1 MNLIQLIINMFSEYC
16 PFLFIKS
23 NNKEYSYREIFE
35 YSKRLSTELNLIS
48 NSSLR
53 IGLIG
58 DNSVEW
64 IIAFFGIIF
73 SRHIPVLISKKLP
86 FYTIQDIVIRENL
99 DIVIS
104 DFKININNYPLIQ
117 RWILLDEITNY
128 RCGDFLVTQHKEKS
142 PEILVIIT
150 PNQNKQVIITYNQ
163 IESLLK
169 ELTKKSIFKQDD
181 NYITNLEFTYNYI
194 LGLLLPFLYGGTI
207 IVSNSSFISNY
218 YLSNLKWGLNT
229 STICITA
236 HEFEL
241 SYKKCIDIP
250 TDWLLNFLSK
260 WRLWFIKRWIIKK
273 RLNKI
278 FPNLKKLIIVNSSLS
293 YKTELALKNA
303 KFPYTI
309 TYGTIETM
317 GLASYSDPKDFVF
330 GSVGKLL
337 PHADESPSKITEDD
351 ILKIKNKGNL
361 YFYHR
366 RGEELTTDYGY
377 IISRKVEDIL
387 KGLPYVIDCLL
398 IMSWWSRNPTLNLI
412 VSVDKEV
419 CDYYRITREELQD
432 LLNNS
437 IKKIN
442 QKSYQQEKINRV
454 IILYDD
460 FIRDSYDR
468 IIKKF
473 YRLE

>member
-16 PFLFIKS
+16 PFIFIRS

-64 IIAFFGIIF
+64 IIAFFGILF
-73 SRHIPVLISKKLP
+73 SRHIPVLISKKLSSH
-86 FYTIQDIVIRENL
+86 IIKQVAVIEKL
-99 DIVIS
+99 DIIIS
-104 DFKININNYPLIQ
+104 DFSIEIDNYPLLQ
-117 RWILLDEITNY
+117 RWILLDKIVDY
-128 RCGDFLVTQHKEKS
+128 RCRDFLITQYKEKS
-142 PEILVIIT
+142 LEILIMIT
-150 PNQNKQVIITYNQ
+150 PNQNKEVIINYEQ
-163 IESLLK
+163 IYLFLK

-181 NYITNLEFTYNYI
+181 NYIANLEFTYNYI
-194 LGLLLPFLYGGTI
+194 LGLLLPFLYGNTI
-207 IVSNSSFISNY
+207 IILNNSFISTY
-218 YLSNLKWGLNT
+218 YLSNLRWNLSNT
-229 STICITA
+229 TICITA
-236 HEFEL
+236 HKFEL
-241 SYKKCIDIP
+241 LYKKYIDDP
-250 TDWLLNFLSK
+250 TNWLLNFITK

-273 RLNKI
+273 KLNKI
-278 FPNLKKLIIVNSSLS
+278 FPNLKKLIIVNSSLN
-293 YKTELALKNA
+293 YKTELALKKA
-303 KFPYTI
+303 KFPYTV

-317 GLASYSDPKDFVF
+317 GLVSYSDPKDFVF
-330 GSVGKLL
+330 GSVGKVIRLL
-337 PHADESPSKITEDD
+337 PNENVEEFSMSNGDV
-351 ILKIKNKGNL
+351 IKVKRGNL

-366 RGEELTTDYGY
+366 RGEELSTDYGY

-398 IMSWWSRNPTLNLI
+398 VTDNQKTLNLI
-412 VSVDKEV
+412 VSIDKET
-419 CDYYRITREELQD
+419 CDYYRINREDLQSILD
-432 LLNNS
+432 NS

-442 QKSYQQEKINRV
+442 QKVYQQEKINKI

-473 YRLE
+473 YQLE